1 MMSNHKAV
9 RHEHSRRR
17 LIERSGHSRNVNR
30 NGSAVVLS
38 FLAMAVISLAAVS
51 IVRSHRRANVRSAS
65 VRDQVEGRLIAEGL
79 VHRNVALART
89 NGSLP
94 LVSLDAELST
104 SAFPDAWMAPPVVD
118 VANQTVS
125 LQVYMYPGA
134 TVPAT
139 TVTTSIAPAAPAIP
153 TPPVTP

>member
-1 MMSNHKAV
+1 MSIDKAA
-9 RHEHSRRR
+9 RHAHNRRHMLEQTNHSRDAC
-17 LIERSGHSRNVNR
+17 R

-38 FLAMAVISLAAVS
+38 FLAMAVVSLAAVS

-104 SAFPDAWMAPPVVD
+104 SAFPDTWMAPPVVD

-139 TVTTSIAPAAPAIP
+139 TVTTSIAPAAP
-153 TPPVTP
+153 